1 MKRKPNGR
9 RAKGSSVR
17 EVCETLRNEIL
28 TLELDPGAPLDETSL
43 AARFNL
49 SRSPIREALIRLAG
63 EGLVVTLANR
73 STLVAPLDLSSF
85 PKYIEALDL
94 LQRVNTRLAAQLR
107 TETDIK
113 SIRDSQNMFKNAV
126 RCGAYLDMS
135 QTNRAFHMAIA
146 TAGKNP
152 HLADH
157 YGRLLNEGR
166 RMLHLHFD
174 YLQSSLEE
182 DLLTDEHDEMIQAI
196 VEQDVDK
203 ADQLAHAH
211 TRQFRQ
217 RFFDYMAQ
225 NFAASMPVDP
235 FTVEGS

>member
-1 MKRKPNGR
+1 MERELNSR

-17 EVCETLRNEIL
+17 EVCETLRNDIL
-28 TLELDPGAPLDETSL
+28 TLELEPGAPLDETSL

-73 STLVAPLDLSSF
+73 STLVAPFDLSDF

-107 TETDIK
+107 TETDIQ
-113 SIRDSQNMFKNAV
+113 SVRVCQNAFTNAV
-126 RCGAYLDMS
+126 RRGTYLDMS
-135 QTNRAFHMAIA
+135 QTNKEFHMAIA
-146 TAGKNP
+146 AAGKNP
-152 HLADH
+152 YLADH

-174 YLQSSLEE
+174 YLQNSLEE

-225 NFAASMPVDP
+225 NLAGSMPIHPITAND
-235 FTVEGS
+235 S